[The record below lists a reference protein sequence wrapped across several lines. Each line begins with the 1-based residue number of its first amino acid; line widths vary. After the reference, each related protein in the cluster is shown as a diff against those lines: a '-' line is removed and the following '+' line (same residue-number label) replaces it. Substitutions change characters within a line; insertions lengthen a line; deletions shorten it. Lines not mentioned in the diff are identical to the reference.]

1 MTTGKTI
8 ALTRWTFVLDRK
20 ANCRPAVRE
29 EMSVLRKLT
38 ICQRLMMLALGMSV
52 RENRA
57 DLGESGRNLLIHQC
71 LLCACSGL
79 AFRVW
84 TEEPGRLQSTGSLRV
99 GHDWSDLA
107 AAAAAAGRDNSPR
120 SGGPVEPY
128 SCAKA
133 ESTMWYWIIRA
144 HGGDCGFCDL
154 STEPS
159 SVIGTGG
166 VAPEALPWRQVR
178 PEKIPHFVT
187 RWRSRLT
194 QLRTKFFA
202 VCFGGRRVRVKT
214 HQSLGGLFVSIWKR
228 SWFS

>member
-99 GHDWSDLA
+99 GHD
-107 AAAAAAGRDNSPR
+107 
-120 SGGPVEPY
+120 
-128 SCAKA
+128 
-133 ESTMWYWIIRA
+133 
-144 HGGDCGFCDL
+144 
-154 STEPS
+154 
-159 SVIGTGG
+159 
-166 VAPEALPWRQVR
+166 
-178 PEKIPHFVT
+178 
-187 RWRSRLT
+187 
-194 QLRTKFFA
+194 
-202 VCFGGRRVRVKT
+202 
-214 HQSLGGLFVSIWKR
+214 
-228 SWFS
+228 